1 MSEERKAQSNGKQK
15 EGLALSFACVRERL
29 HTRVGACRR
38 NEMKRFLDQAKDTIV
53 RVLQEHGVVHAG
65 VFGSVAREESQEESD
80 LDLVIEFQGDKTLLD
95 LVAVKLD
102 LEDVLGRRVDVLTY
116 SALHPLLRQR
126 VVKEQV
132 VIL

>member
-1 MSEERKAQSNGKQK
+1 
-15 EGLALSFACVRERL
+15 
-29 HTRVGACRR
+29 
-38 NEMKRFLDQAKDTIV
+38 MKRFLDQAKDTIV
-53 RVLQEHGVVHAG
+53 RVLQEHGVVRAA